1 MTTMTYDGYV
11 ASIELDEA
19 AGVFHGEVIN
29 TRDVLTF
36 QGRTLDE
43 LKIAFADTIADYFE
57 WCRERGK
64 EPQRPYSGNFTVR
77 VSPELHRRVATTA
90 ARKGKSVNAFV
101 AETLERSAEKAGLFT
116 YSKTPKDF
124 GSGPGSGIV
133 EQLTNAKFCRLGAV
147 NAVQLIRQAV
157 GIIRPRRETQ
167 PGRRAGNDRLH
178 PKQLCF
184 DRRLRGIAAK

>member
-1 MTTMTYDGYV
+1 MTTMTHDGYV
-11 ASIELDEA
+11 ATIELDVE

-43 LKIAFADTIADYFE
+43 LKTAFGDTIADYFE

-90 ARKGKSVNAFV
+90 ARRGKSVNAFV
-101 AETLERSAEKAGLFT
+101 AETLERSAEN
-116 YSKTPKDF
+116 
-124 GSGPGSGIV
+124 PG
-133 EQLTNAKFCRLGAV
+133 
-147 NAVQLIRQAV
+147 
-157 GIIRPRRETQ
+157 
-167 PGRRAGNDRLH
+167 
-178 PKQLCF
+178 
-184 DRRLRGIAAK
+184 